1 MGRSGPQVNRSL
13 DQPLEFVPTLRP
25 GQVIP
30 LAGAGA
36 ASGAGKGVQASG
48 DARWEPVDEGDGPL
62 GSSSRIL
69 DYLQREYITTREQVE
84 DALRGQE
91 APVALKLGEVLLS
104 EQRISPI
111 QLEHALALQASNP
124 GFHVGAILIQ
134 TGAIDEAAMRRALVR
149 KLGIP
154 FVDLRRFQL
163 EPVGLGPRHH
173 EFMRKH
179 QIVPLF
185 RVGPRMVVAVENPLA
200 TGPLQEL
207 AFCTRL
213 RIESVMASA
222 DDIDYVARQS
232 LPGMDSRE
240 KLVALVSELN
250 GQQPAATS
258 APQAAPLAH
267 SDNAVVRLVNMII
280 MDAHAQGAS
289 DIHIET
295 MKGDK
300 PIRIRFRKDG
310 VLLPYSEIPAAFRDA
325 LVSRIKIMSQLDI
338 SEKRHAQDGKVHF
351 ERFGPARI
359 ELRVVTIP
367 TVDGLEDIVMRI
379 LANRKLVLPEELG
392 LAPAVLAAL
401 EKLVLKPQGL
411 LFVCGPTGS
420 GKTTTL
426 HALMS
431 RINTPERKIW
441 TVEDPVEITQDGLRQ
456 VQVQSRI
463 DWTFAAVLRSFMRAD
478 PDVIMVGETRDLET
492 ARTVLEA
499 SLTGHLVLST
509 MHTNSAAESMVRLL
523 DFGLDPFNFS
533 DALIG
538 VLSQRLVRRLCASC
552 SRPYRANAQELG
564 MLAQEYCENT
574 GQEPAP
580 VQAAWRARY
589 GDSEGHVTLRAACGC
604 EHCDGSG
611 YKGRLGIHELLVAT
625 PAIKKQIAAKVSA
638 AELARG
644 AMAQGMRTL
653 RQDGI
658 EKILQGQTSW
668 EQVRTL

>member
-1 MGRSGPQVNRSL
+1 VNRNFDQSL
-13 DQPLEFVPTLRP
+13 DFVPAPRP
-25 GQVIP
+25 APVIP
-30 LAGAGA
+30 FVPPGA
-36 ASGAGKGVQASG
+36 AKEAQSQN
-48 DARWEPVDEGDGPL
+48 DPLWHRPDDGSAAAVP
-62 GSSSRIL
+62 SSRLL
-69 DYLQREYITTREQVE
+69 DYLQREFITTRDQVE
-84 DALRGQE
+84 EALRGQE
-91 APVALKLGEVLLS
+91 GPMNLRLGEVLLS
-104 EQRISPI
+104 EQRISPA
-111 QLEHALALQASNP
+111 QLQEALALQSASP
-124 GFHVGAILIQ
+124 RLHVGAILIRI
-134 TGAIDEAAMRRALVR
+134 GAIDEPAMRRALVR

-154 FVDLRRFQL
+154 FVALRRFQL
-163 EPVGLGPRHH
+163 EPVGLNARHH

-179 QIVPLF
+179 QIVPLY
-185 RVGPRMVVAVENPLA
+185 RAGARMVVAVQNPLA

-213 RIESVMASA
+213 RIESVMASEG
-222 DDIDYVARQS
+222 DIAHFAGQPPAGPDT
-232 LPGMDSRE
+232 RE

-250 GQQPAATS
+250 GQQGAAAA
-258 APQAAPLAH
+258 APQPMPIAH

-295 MKGDK
+295 MKGDN

-310 VLLPYSEIPAAFRDA
+310 VLVPYSDIPAAFRDA

-379 LANRKLVLPEELG
+379 LANRKLVLPHELG
-392 LAPAVLAAL
+392 LAPEVLAAL

-533 DALIG
+533 DALAG
-538 VLSQRLVRRLCASC
+538 VLSQRLVRRLCVSC
-552 SRPYRANAQELG
+552 SRPHRASDQELA
-564 MLAQEYCENT
+564 MLAQEYCAAT
-574 GQEPAP
+574 SQDPAP
-580 VQAAWRARY
+580 VQAQWRARY
-589 GDSEGHVTLRAACGC
+589 GDADGNVTLRAACGC
-604 EHCDGSG
+604 EQCDGSG

-625 PAIKKQIAAKVSA
+625 PGIKKQIAAKVSA

-644 AMAQGMRTL
+644 AIAQGMRTL
-653 RQDGI
+653 LQDGI

-668 EQVRTL
+668 EQVRTI